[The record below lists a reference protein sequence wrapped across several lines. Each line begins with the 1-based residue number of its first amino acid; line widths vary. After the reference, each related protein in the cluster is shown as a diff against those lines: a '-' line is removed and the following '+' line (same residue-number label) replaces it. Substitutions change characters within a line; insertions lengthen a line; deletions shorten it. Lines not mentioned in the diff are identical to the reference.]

1 MYVNF
6 SKLVE
11 LYQDQKKYK
20 DFQDFLADLF
30 SDPASLIPYYQE
42 KKENAKLETAISN
55 LEKIKILLEETDDLL
70 NHISLCTKVSSV
82 KSDLA
87 DLKDLLKKRNKPKN
101 IDYLLKLAEKY
112 PRGIAPEKID
122 NPRVYEFYGFP
133 GADLVE
139 DVVQEIFG
147 EKEEIKLEDAKNILA
162 SYRKKVK
169 QSESLDKM
177 EKIFNKLRS
186 YDILDT
192 RGERGIGYYIVYPRS
207 ESVIRELAGSAP
219 KGKELYLRK
228 TAGEYGYAV
237 PYVASGLFQ
246 KFNVKTLQDLH
257 DLYINCGAGEVDLL
271 GFEPHNAKNFYDT
284 VELNSGYND
293 SENEEFDLNGY
304 KIYGTR

>member
-20 DFQDFLADLF
+20 DFQYFLADLF

-70 NHISLCTKVSSV
+70 NHISLRTKVSSL

-207 ESVIRELAGSAP
+207 ELQIPELAGSAA